1 MIKKYR
7 NMPIHTLNI
16 QIIGI
21 PIHMI
26 ISRHSRKIAISF
38 IIVLGLSMAMIIF
51 DLSRMNIMQS
61 KLDVI
66 TKEHSIKSGLMMTL
80 RHGIYERQVSLR
92 NILLMTDPFDQYD
105 ENEKFSS
112 YALNILNARKKFS
125 SMLLNEKEKA
135 LLADINVAM
144 ADAYDLQISSIDT
157 SIHNEARKITG
168 GELKKAFDSQKALMD
183 KVKLMI
189 MMQKDATNKAI
200 KDAEDSY
207 QAAKTSVYILGGSAL
222 LFGIFV
228 ALFVIR
234 LTESQARDVNNA
246 MSEIEKS
253 HDLLEERVEKR
264 TTELAQARD
273 EALESNRSKDIFL
286 ANMSH
291 ELRTPLNI
299 ILGYSELLED
309 VAEEDG
315 NKACISD
322 LNKIQDAAHHQLKLI
337 DSLLDISKIED
348 GKLEIY
354 PIDFDVQQLVSEVEA
369 ATKPLML
376 TNDNTLKVN
385 CLVNIGLMYSDNM
398 RIRQILLNL
407 LSNAAKF
414 TQQGEVSL
422 NVTKDENGDKIKFEV
437 HDTGVGI
444 PESYMKD
451 LFKKF
456 TQADSSTT
464 KKYGGSGLGLSI
476 SKKLSKQLNG
486 AITVT
491 SKEGKGSTFILTL
504 PIIYVG

>member
-1 MIKKYR
+1 M
-7 NMPIHTLNI
+7 M
-16 QIIGI
+16 
-21 PIHMI
+21 

-38 IIVLGLSMAMIIF
+38 IIVLGLSLAMIIF

-66 TKEHSIKSGLMMTL
+66 TKEHSIKSDLMMIM

-92 NILLMTDPFDQYD
+92 NIMLMTDPFDQYD
-105 ENEKFSS
+105 ENEKFSK
-112 YALNILNARKKFS
+112 YALNVLNARQKFS
-125 SMLLNEKEKA
+125 KMPLNEKEKA
-135 LLADINVAM
+135 VLEDINVAM
-144 ADAYDLQISSIDT
+144 VAAYNLQISSIDA
-157 SIHNEARKITG
+157 SIHNEGRKITR
-168 GELKKAFDSQKALMD
+168 GELKKAFDSQKALIE
-183 KVKLMI
+183 KVKHMI
-189 MMQKDATNKAI
+189 MMQKEATNKAVE
-200 KDAEDSY
+200 DAEKSY
-207 QAAKTSVYILGGSAL
+207 QAGKTSVYILGGSAL
-222 LFGIFV
+222 LFGVLV

-234 LTESQARDVNNA
+234 LTESQAKDVNNA
-246 MSEIEKS
+246 MTEIEKS
-253 HDLLEERVEKR
+253 HDLLEERVEQR
-264 TTELAQARD
+264 TIELAHARD
-273 EALESNRSKDIFL
+273 EALESNRSKDVFL

-337 DSLLDISKIED
+337 NSLLDISKIEE

-354 PIDFDVQQLVSEVEA
+354 PIDFDVEQLVSEVEA

-376 TNDNTLKVN
+376 TNDNTLKVD
-385 CLVNIGLMYSDNM
+385 CFVNIGLMYSDNM

-414 TQQGEVSL
+414 TEHGEVSL
-422 NVTKDENGDKIKFEV
+422 IVTKDENGDKIKFEV
-437 HDTGVGI
+437 HDTGIGI
-444 PESYMKD
+444 TEKYMNNI
-451 LFKKF
+451 FKKF
-456 TQADSSTT
+456 SQADSSTT

-486 AITVT
+486 AITVV
-491 SKEGKGSTFILTL
+491 SEVGKGSTFILTL
-504 PIIYVG
+504 PVIYVG